1 MPKRV
6 LVIVPFP
13 LDDEGVAN
21 RRLQVSEI
29 DLGPDIQFDFEPVKA
44 GAALLDSYHDTML
57 AELAL
62 YEVGM
67 TAEERGYDAVCIDT
81 MSDSGVNALRSVL
94 KIPVIGP
101 GRASY
106 LTALMLGS
114 RFSVLTQWD
123 GWMHLY
129 RKGIH
134 EAGLDAQCASIRSI
148 NVRPDLKNLLG
159 GKEEVVFPLLL
170 EESLRCIEDGAD
182 VICLGS
188 TTMHQAHGFLTENLP
203 VPVINPGPLSY
214 AIAQMLLVTEL
225 SQSKAFYHTPE
236 VPKLGMAQAMLAAA
250 QSFKADAD

>member
-21 RRLQVSEI
+21 RRLQAAEI

-44 GAALLDSYHDTML
+44 GAALLDSPHDTML

-62 YEVGM
+62 FEVGM
-67 TAEERGYDAVCIDT
+67 TAQERGYDAVCSDT
-81 MSDSGVNALRSVL
+81 MSDSGVAALRSAL
-94 KIPVIGP
+94 DIPVIGP

-106 LTALMLGS
+106 LTALMLGN

-123 GWMHLY
+123 GWIPLY

-134 EAGLDAQCASIRSI
+134 EIGIDGQCASIRSI
-148 NVRPDLKNLLG
+148 NMRPDLKNLLG

-170 EESLRCIEDGAD
+170 AEAQRCIEDGAD

-214 AIAQMLLVTEL
+214 AIAHMLLCTGL
-225 SQSKAFYHTPE
+225 SQSHSTYHKPE
-236 VPKLGMAQAMLAAA
+236 VPKLGMTAAMLAAA
-250 QSFKADAD
+250 QAYEAGA

>member
-21 RRLQVSEI
+21 RRLQAAEI

-44 GAALLDSYHDTML
+44 GAALLDSQHDWML

-62 YEVGM
+62 FEVGM
-67 TAEERGYDAVCIDT
+67 TAQERGYDAVCSDT
-81 MSDSGVNALRSVL
+81 MSDSGVAALRSAL
-94 KIPVIGP
+94 DIPVIGP

-106 LTALMLGS
+106 LTALMLGN

-123 GWMHLY
+123 GWIPVY

-134 EAGLDAQCASIRSI
+134 EAGLESQCASIRSI
-148 NVRPDLKNLLG
+148 NMRPDLKNLLG
-159 GKEEVVFPLLL
+159 GKEEVVFPKLLAAAMQL
-170 EESLRCIEDGAD
+170 VEEDGAD

-188 TTMHQAHGFLTENLP
+188 TTMHQSHAFLAEHLP
-203 VPVINPGPLSY
+203 VPIINPGPLSY
-214 AIAQMLLVTEL
+214 KIADALLDCGLT
-225 SQSKAFYHTPE
+225 QSRSAYPKPL
-236 VPKLGMAQAMLAAA
+236 VPKHEMIHAMLDAAKA
-250 QSFKADAD
+250 QQES